1 MGKQSGY
8 LLQILPAMPLCQ
20 YKNLNLHYTDSGKGR
35 AIVLLH
41 GFLENLSMW
50 NDYAAELSTRN
61 RVVCIDLLGHGK
73 SDCYGYMH
81 TMEDMAAGVKAV
93 LNSLKLRRCI
103 VIGHSMG
110 GYVALAF
117 ADLFPDNVLGL
128 GLFYSTAKEDSD
140 ERKELRLRAIDVA
153 KEHTKTYLKTSVQ
166 NLFYVDS
173 LTKYPEAVERVFE
186 DAQKMK
192 VQGIVAA
199 LAGMRERP
207 NREALLHFGPYKV
220 LVINGRRDGLIPIES
235 MQEQMKAARVTHT
248 LITENGH
255 MGHIEDRDACLKTL
269 KEFIAAV

>member
-1 MGKQSGY
+1 MLAQSRY
-8 LLQILPAMPLCQ
+8 LLQIHPAMPLCQ

-35 AIVLLH
+35 AVVLLH

-50 NDYAAELSTRN
+50 NDFATELSKRN
-61 RVVCIDLLGHGK
+61 RVFCMDLLGHGQ
-73 SDCYGYMH
+73 SDCYGYTH
-81 TMEDMAAGVKAV
+81 TMEDMAHGVKAV
-93 LNSLKLRRCI
+93 LNQLKVRRCI
-103 VIGHSMG
+103 IIGHSMG

-117 ADLFPDNVLGL
+117 ADLFPDNVRGL
-128 GLFYSTAKEDSD
+128 GLFYSTAKEDAE
-140 ERKELRLRAIDVA
+140 ERKEMRLRAMDVA
-153 KEHTKTYLKTSVQ
+153 KTHTETYLKTSVQ

-173 LTKYPEAVERVFE
+173 LSKFPADVDAVLTEAK
-186 DAQKMK
+186 KMN

-235 MQEQMKAARVTHT
+235 MEEQMKAARVTHT

-255 MGHIEDRDACLKTL
+255 MGHIEDRDACLKML